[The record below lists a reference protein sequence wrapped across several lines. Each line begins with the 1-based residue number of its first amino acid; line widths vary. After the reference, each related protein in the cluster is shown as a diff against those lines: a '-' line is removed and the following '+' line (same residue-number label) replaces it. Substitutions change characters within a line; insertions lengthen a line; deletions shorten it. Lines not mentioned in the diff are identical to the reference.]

1 MPEKCNLNSTRDT
14 GETKPAAR
22 ESSVVE
28 DVHNLRLMTLLRRLV
43 RTRTLKGAARK
54 LGLDPRTVATCLRE
68 GMLSRRVEWALEASL
83 KDELESETARHG
95 ERMDALEGRLSG
107 LEDKLDSA
115 LEGIEKAGQREVDA
129 LRSDCDG
136 WLRALE
142 KRLARIEA
150 RVGPGKTVMDPAPKA
165 EERAPSPPWRLHP
178 DVVTPEAEPGDEDV
192 YGEAAPLVA
201 KWRNAVAS
209 VREGEEGVAGL
220 DARARL
226 LEMEIELIQRYRF
239 TLPPSTYPWHDSER
253 RDMVRVKTRALELLR
268 AQRKRAVLCGRVRR
282 ALTLG
287 RWRN

>member
-1 MPEKCNLNSTRDT
+1 M
-14 GETKPAAR
+14 
-22 ESSVVE
+22 E

-43 RTRTLKGAARK
+43 RTRTLKGAAGE

-68 GMLSRRVEWALEASL
+68 GILSRRVQWALEESL
-83 KDELESETARHG
+83 KSELESETARHG
-95 ERMDALEGRLSG
+95 ERMDTLEGRLSG

-115 LEGIEKAGQREVDA
+115 LEGIEKSGQRDVDV

-150 RVGPGKTVMDPAPKA
+150 GVGPGKTVMDPASKA

-178 DVVTPEAEPGDEDV
+178 DVVTPEAEPGEEEV
-192 YGEAAPLVA
+192 YGEAASLVGA
-201 KWRNAVAS
+201 WRRAVED
-209 VREGEEGVAGL
+209 VQTGKERVAGF
-220 DARARL
+220 DARVRL
-226 LEMEIELIQRYRF
+226 LEVEIELIERF
-239 TLPPSTYPWHDSER
+239 QLTLPPSTYPWHSSER

-268 AQRKRAVLCGRVRR
+268 AQRKRAVLRGWVRR

>member
-1 MPEKCNLNSTRDT
+1 M
-14 GETKPAAR
+14 
-22 ESSVVE
+22 E

-43 RTRTLKGAARK
+43 RDKTLKGAAGE

-68 GMLSRRVEWALEASL
+68 GALSRRAQWALEESL
-83 KDELESETARHG
+83 KSGLESETARQG

-115 LEGIEKAGQREVDA
+115 LEGIEKAGQRDVDV

-150 RVGPGKTVMDPAPKA
+150 GVGPVKTVMAPESKA

-209 VREGEEGVAGL
+209 VRAGGEGVAGL
-220 DARARL
+220 DARVRL
-226 LEMEIELIQRYRF
+226 LEMEIELIERF
-239 TLPPSTYPWHDSER
+239 QLTLPPSTYPWHDSER
-253 RDMVRVKTRALELLR
+253 RDTVRAKARALELLR
-268 AQRKRAVLCGRVRR
+268 AQRKRAVLRGWVRR
-282 ALTLG
+282 ALTLS